1 MNIKID
7 LNNLDDAIKQIEDF
21 KTRVENFTADIAT
34 EARDKVGYSKMS
46 VVHEGGTHTIIASG
60 SDGDDIAFAEWGAGY
75 TADMNEGFEQL
86 GGDPFVTYPGA
97 WSESHERTFQ
107 HHQASGKD
115 PSTYRYNRRPLRR
128 MEKTAVNIHYNIT
141 QKARDYFK

>member
-7 LNNLDDAIKQIEDF
+7 LNNLDDAIKQIEDLEI
-21 KTRVENFTADIAT
+21 RVENFTASIAT
-34 EARDKVGYSKMS
+34 EARDKVGYASMS
-46 VVHEGGTHTIIASG
+46 VVHAGNSHTVIAT
-60 SDGDDIAFAEWGAGY
+60 GDEIAFAEWGAGY
-75 TADMNEGFEQL
+75 TADITEGFEQL
-86 GGDPFVTYPGA
+86 GGDPFVTYPGV

-128 MEKTAVNIHYNIT
+128 MEKTAVDIHYNIA
-141 QKARDYFK
+141 QKAREYFR